1 MLNSETVKALF
12 KNDKEILTVKEI
24 KEKAGEDLKNI
35 SSIKLASYL
44 RNLYDIQ
51 VIEGKPC
58 KYKLY
63 ENIEFTGNIKK
74 EKNILKMEIVGGDYI
89 QYDFNINAF
98 IGNIIPN
105 EHIKGINGNIVLK
118 IFSQNYYS
126 DFRQFE
132 WLYNYID
139 LLDDEICFYSSQKE
153 LQEVFKTCP
162 QGYIKYIQDNNLKI
176 NEKNLK
182 LFKKHLI
189 YKNIPLPILKS
200 FTSSYRNYTEDIYN
214 ILNTLFSET
223 NFERI
228 LKNSLKKYELD
239 IKNNLFDFVETINKY
254 KILVKN
260 WKNIIDINRTLEEN
274 ENIIINIAKNLKN
287 IKLNENLKKLN
298 FLNGKIFNDYI
309 IVIPQTVQD
318 LENEGKQQNN
328 CVGHYY
334 NDSIANGENLIYFL
348 RKKDNINKSVVT
360 CRYNLKYQETT
371 EHRTKNNSYTNE
383 EQNEIIKKID
393 KIIKKLLTI

>member
-1 MLNSETVKALF
+1 MLNKETIKALF
-12 KNDKEILTVKEI
+12 ENDKEVLTVREL
-24 KEKAGEDLKNI
+24 KEKAGEDLKDI

-51 VIEGKPC
+51 VIEGKPY

-74 EKNILKMEIVGGDYI
+74 EKNILKMEIVGGNYI
-89 QYDFNINAF
+89 QYDFNKNTF
-98 IGNIIPN
+98 IGDIIPN
-105 EHIKGINGNIVLK
+105 KHAKGINENIVLR
-118 IFSQNYYS
+118 IFCDDFYS
-126 DFRQFE
+126 PLRDIE

-139 LLDDEICFYSSQKE
+139 LLDDEICWGYSQKE
-153 LQEVFKTCP
+153 LQKDFKTCP

-189 YKNIPLPILKS
+189 YKNIPMPILKS

-223 NFERI
+223 NFEKV

-239 IKNNLFDFVETINKY
+239 IKNNLFDFVETIDKNK
-254 KILVKN
+254 KLVEN
-260 WKNIIDINRTLEEN
+260 WKNIIDTNRTLEEN

-298 FLNGKIFNDYI
+298 FLNGTIFDDYI
-309 IVIPQTVQD
+309 VVVPQTVQD

-334 NDSIANGENLIYFL
+334 NDSIAKGEDLIYFL
-348 RKKDNINKSVVT
+348 RKKDNANKSVVT
-360 CRYNLKYQETT
+360 CRYSLVFQETV
-371 EHRTKNNSYTNE
+371 EYRTKNNSWTNK

-393 KIIKKLLTI
+393 RIIKKVLTI